1 MQPPPQAS
9 VTTAPAVLLKVFRA
23 SIKQLLLATVLGAVI
38 ALAIAQ
44 FLAPK
49 WTGKATIQ
57 VGQITTLGQTRLI
70 EALLTT
76 VERLNLPSFRTDV
89 LKSLGLP
96 SPDSGYNEATLV
108 FDSMRATPSR
118 GGDVLNLQVSAFS
131 REQAAKALQA
141 SVALLDG
148 THRSLFQPILERMK
162 ADLANTTAR
171 LANTE
176 REYDQ
181 TYRALKAGS
190 TQATG
195 TVGTRDILTS
205 NVLSTLQQ
213 QILELKKHKEQLEDG
228 LDPARSYPTRI
239 MGDVYVPKRPGT
251 PGKLFVVAAGALL
264 GLFVGLAIA
273 FFRHEQSGRKG

>member
-1 MQPPPQAS
+1 
-9 VTTAPAVLLKVFRA
+9 VTTAPTVLLKVFRA
-23 SIKQLLLATVLGAVI
+23 SIKQLLLAAVLGAVI
-38 ALAIAQ
+38 ALTIAQ
-44 FLAPK
+44 FLTPK

-57 VGQITTLGQTRLI
+57 VGQITTPGQAPRLI

-96 SPDSGYNEATLV
+96 SPDSGHKEATLV

-131 REQAAKALQA
+131 QEHAAKALQA

-162 ADLANTTAR
+162 VDLANTTAR
-171 LANTE
+171 LADTE

-181 TYRALKAGS
+181 TYRALKAGR

-205 NVLSTLQQ
+205 NVLSALQQ

-239 MGDVYVPKRPGT
+239 MGDVYVPKRPNT

-273 FFRHEQSGRKG
+273 FFWHERSGRKG